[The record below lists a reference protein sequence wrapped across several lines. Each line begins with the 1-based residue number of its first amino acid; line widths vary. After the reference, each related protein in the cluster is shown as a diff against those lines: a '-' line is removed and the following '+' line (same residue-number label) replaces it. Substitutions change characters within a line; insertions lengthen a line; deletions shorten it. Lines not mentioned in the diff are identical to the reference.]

1 MKNIIAIICLAAIT
15 ASANFVPVAVGSY
28 PGDPSG
34 EQIGHQLFVKLNYDL
49 AYLEGC
55 VTNLQAQLATL
66 QAAGQ
71 STNAV
76 VTSTTVSLLDSNPF
90 VFNGTSNWL
99 GSFTNIFSL
108 TCVAG
113 TNSLTNMMSV
123 DAGAS
128 WQTYAQT
135 NPITQIVLTNFWT
148 NSWVYSTPYYVT
160 NSTNSAIIYT
170 LSQLGTNFTTNS
182 LVFTNWISG
191 PVQLAVLSATTCTG
205 SVSVVRLADPSLQG
219 RYYDFPGQTV
229 HISQVD
235 SNTTFIAALQAQIAL
250 LTNGMTTNI
259 QFYGPTTNTLC
270 FTNGI
275 LKAVTSP

>member
-1 MKNIIAIICLAAIT
+1 L
-15 ASANFVPVAVGSY
+15 S
-28 PGDPSG
+28 
-34 EQIGHQLFVKLNYDL
+34 
-49 AYLEGC
+49 
-55 VTNLQAQLATL
+55 
-66 QAAGQ
+66 
-71 STNAV
+71 
-76 VTSTTVSLLDSNPF
+76 SNPF

-99 GSFTNIFSL
+99 GAFTNIFSL

-205 SVSVVRLADPSLQG
+205 SVSVVRLADPALQG

-235 SNTTFIAALQAQIAL
+235 SNTAAIAAM
-250 LTNGMTTNI
+250 TGMTTNI
-259 QFYGPTTNTLC
+259 ALAGSTLY
-270 FTNGI
+270 FTNGL
-275 LKAVTSP
+275 LKAVSSP